1 MGAGKLHP
9 GAHFVLEAPE
19 RLRLEQNAIEDGPE
33 GSFELIV
40 MTVGDYENEV
50 IQTVGSWNAH

>member
-9 GAHFVLEAPE
+9 GAHFILEPPE
-19 RLRLEQNAIEDGPE
+19 RLRLEQNAIDDGLE

-40 MTVGDYENEV
+40 ITVGDYENEV
-50 IQTVGSWNAH
+50 IQTVGSWNAL